1 MKSRVLVSVIGVPV
15 LLYVVLWAPEA
26 VMIIGL
32 ALLCCIGAFE
42 LMRCIGA
49 SAGYMIVTSLV
60 SAGVLWCAADAQWA
74 VAWCVCGYVLLSF
87 LWAILSHRS
96 FRFEHL
102 MGGFFAVVALPY
114 AFSAFLRM
122 WAAGFHRGFLLLPFL
137 FSFMSDT
144 CAFFAGHAFGRHKL
158 APRVSPKKTVEGA
171 IGGLVGNAVGG
182 LIFAFVMNTWFGE
195 AIPYGE
201 IALLGVMCSVI
212 AQIGDLSFSYIKR
225 EFEIK
230 DYGHIFLEHGGV
242 LDRFDSVIFVAPT
255 LSLLLI
261 QLYA

>member
-1 MKSRVLVSVIGVPV
+1 M
-15 LLYVVLWAPEA
+15 
-26 VMIIGL
+26 
-32 ALLCCIGAFE
+32 
-42 LMRCIGA
+42 
-49 SAGYMIVTSLV
+49 
-60 SAGVLWCAADAQWA
+60 
-74 VAWCVCGYVLLSF
+74 
-87 LWAILSHRS
+87 
-96 FRFEHL
+96 
-102 MGGFFAVVALPY
+102 
-114 AFSAFLRM
+114 
-122 WAAGFHRGFLLLPFL
+122 
-137 FSFMSDT
+137 
-144 CAFFAGHAFGRHKL
+144 
-158 APRVSPKKTVEGA
+158 EGA
-171 IGGLVGNAVGG
+171 IGGLAGNAVGG